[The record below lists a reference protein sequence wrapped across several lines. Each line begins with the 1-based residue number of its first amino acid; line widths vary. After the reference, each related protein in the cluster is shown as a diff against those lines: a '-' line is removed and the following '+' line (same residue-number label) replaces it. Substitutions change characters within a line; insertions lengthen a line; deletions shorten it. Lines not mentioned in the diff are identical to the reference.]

1 LREGENGAFLF
12 SKKRKKERKIRTK
25 VMSSSLFATKLP
37 PKSMKSMDHRVLAST
52 LLT

>member
-1 LREGENGAFLF
+1 MEHFLF
-12 SKKRKKERKIRTK
+12 LKKKKERKIRTK

-37 PKSMKSMDHRVLAST
+37 PKSMKSMDHRVLVST